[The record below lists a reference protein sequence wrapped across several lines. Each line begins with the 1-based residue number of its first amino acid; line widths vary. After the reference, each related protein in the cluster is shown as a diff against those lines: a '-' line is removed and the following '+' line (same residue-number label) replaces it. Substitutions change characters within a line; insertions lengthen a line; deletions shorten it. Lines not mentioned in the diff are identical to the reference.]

1 VARPRVWITGMGSV
15 SASGVGADLLWQA
28 ARAGRTA
35 VGPVEFTRPSN
46 NRVKIAAQA
55 RDFTPAV
62 HPLAASLANMD
73 RFAQMA
79 MVATVE
85 ALMQAG
91 LLTDPA
97 QKPDRMGARTAVII
111 GTGLGGAVTM
121 DDQHYRFY
129 VEQKRADPMGIPRGM
144 TNAAA
149 SLVSAHCGAT
159 GPVFAVSSACSSAT
173 QSIGIG
179 ALLIRAGIVDRAI
192 VGGSEALITPSFF
205 AAWEA
210 LRVLSPDACRPFSR
224 KRNGM
229 VLGEGAG
236 VFILETAAL
245 ARARGAPALAELA
258 GYGTT
263 ADAFDIV
270 RPDSIGAEAA
280 MRAAIADAGLAAEDI
295 DYVNAHGTGTVANDV
310 TEAAALGRVFG
321 ARLPQ
326 VAISSTKPVHGHALG
341 AAGALEMVVT
351 VMALREQIAP
361 PTIHCEEP
369 DPACPIDMVANGPR
383 PMRIRAAMTNS
394 FAFGGINA
402 VLIVTPA
409 ATLAGAG

>member
-1 VARPRVWITGMGSV
+1 MGSV
-15 SASGVGADLLWQA
+15 SAPGVGGDALWRA
-28 ARAGRTA
+28 ARDGKTA
-35 VGPVEFTRPSN
+35 VGPVAFTRPSN

-55 RDFTPAV
+55 RDFDPAA
-62 HPLAASLANMD
+62 HPLATALAGMD
-73 RFAQMA
+73 RFAQVA
-79 MVATVE
+79 MVAAVE
-85 ALMQAG
+85 ALIQAK
-91 LLTDPA
+91 LLSDPA
-97 QKPDRMGARTAVII
+97 QKPDRLGPRAAVII
-111 GTGLGGAVTM
+111 GTGLGGATTI

-129 VEQKRADPMGIPRGM
+129 VEQKRTDPMAIPRGM

-149 SLVSAHCGAT
+149 SLISAHCGAT

-173 QSIGIG
+173 QSIGLG

-205 AAWEA
+205 AGWEA
-210 LRVLSPDACRPFSR
+210 LRVMSPDACRPFSR

-236 VFILETAAL
+236 VFVLETADL
-245 ARARGAPALAELA
+245 ARARGVPALAELA

-263 ADAFDIV
+263 GDAFDIV
-270 RPDSIGAEAA
+270 RPDSVGAEAA
-280 MRAAIADAGLAAEDI
+280 MRAALADAGLTPDDI
-295 DYVNAHGTGTVANDV
+295 DYVNAHGTGTVANDA

-326 VAISSTKPVHGHALG
+326 VAVSSTKPVHGHALG
-341 AAGALEMVVT
+341 AAGALELLIT
-351 VMALREQIAP
+351 IMALREQIAP
-361 PTIHCEEP
+361 PTIHCEDP
-369 DPACPIDMVANGPR
+369 DPACPIDTVADGPR

-402 VLIVTPA
+402 VLIVAPA
-409 ATLAGAG
+409 GTG